1 MKIRANITVFAA
13 LSLMLTASFLF
24 ALLEAAR
31 VRGLE
36 TCAVLVS
43 RIGLESVCAEYQPE
57 LWKQYHLLYLD
68 GAYGTEH
75 FSMGNVTERMEQ
87 RVTENLAKPDDGSN
101 LLQLQFVQAQP
112 QEYTLAADGD
122 GAAFLKQAALYMKK
136 SLPERVM
143 KELYDNYQEGRQV
156 EESEGAEYSVED
168 ADRAL
173 REAKEAEQS
182 TEQEALPD
190 EVPVEESGGGQ
201 DVVAQETEG
210 EVENPLE
217 LVLALKENAI
227 LGMVV
232 EDISGLSSNQVSL
245 KESVSKRQR
254 QKGTG
259 TESETVRLDWKD
271 RVLILE
277 YLDECF
283 CDYTEPKAAG
293 ALSYE
298 LEYVLCGKDS
308 DRENLEGAV
317 NRLLFLRE
325 VANVTHILSNSQKL
339 NEALTIATALAG
351 FSGNPAVIKIVQIGI
366 VAAWAYV
373 ESILDVRTLLAGGK
387 IALLKNRQQWTA
399 DTGNLAGALQNHARA
414 KECDNGFSYQTYL
427 KLFLFG
433 MKTGKL
439 AYRMMDVME
448 WAIRKV
454 PEYANFRMDFMIGSL
469 SYAYS
474 YETRP
479 LFSGLASIGSGK
491 PAGYVFETE
500 KQFSYME

>member
-1 MKIRANITVFAA
+1 M
-13 LSLMLTASFLF
+13 
-24 ALLEAAR
+24 
-31 VRGLE
+31 
-36 TCAVLVS
+36 
-43 RIGLESVCAEYQPE
+43 
-57 LWKQYHLLYLD
+57 
-68 GAYGTEH
+68 
-75 FSMGNVTERMEQ
+75 
-87 RVTENLAKPDDGSN
+87 
-101 LLQLQFVQAQP
+101 
-112 QEYTLAADGD
+112 
-122 GAAFLKQAALYMKK
+122 
-136 SLPERVM
+136 
-143 KELYDNYQEGRQV
+143 
-156 EESEGAEYSVED
+156 
-168 ADRAL
+168 
-173 REAKEAEQS
+173 
-182 TEQEALPD
+182 
-190 EVPVEESGGGQ
+190 
-201 DVVAQETEG
+201 
-210 EVENPLE
+210 
-217 LVLALKENAI
+217 
-227 LGMVV
+227 GMVV

>member
-57 LWKQYHLLYLD
+57 PWKQYHLLYLD

-232 EDISGLSSNQVSL
+232 EDISELSSNQVSL

-317 NRLLFLRE
+317 NCLLFLRE